1 MLSNHFKAF
10 VQGKPHHPFK
20 IMTCFQYIIPKV
32 NQEVQEGQGGSS
44 KSPENKMSEKVIYSL
59 VDKNHK
65 SCVESG
71 PLHNLFC
78 DPPMGFVGKL

>member
-1 MLSNHFKAF
+1 MLTIYYSKGESRGA
-10 VQGKPHHPFK
+10 G
-20 IMTCFQYIIPKV
+20 
-32 NQEVQEGQGGSS
+32 GARGSS
-44 KSPENKMSEKVIYSL
+44 QSPENKMSEKVIYSL

>member
-65 SCVESG
+65 SCVEFD
-71 PLHNLFC
+71 PLHNLYC
-78 DPPMGFVGKL
+78 DPPLVSEGKL